1 MNDLT
6 NEAVSLDE
14 QVWRE
19 LVYKEKLRAQSRD
32 RRRRKVAGIVVILTA
47 VAFVIFYVSTKT

>member
-6 NEAVSLDE
+6 NESVSLDE

-32 RRRRKVAGIVVILTA
+32 RRRRKVAVIVVILTA
-47 VAFVIFYVSTKT
+47 VAFVIFYASTRT